1 MRDTDTS
8 ELAAVV
14 RLIQRTCVATA
25 QDLTACVEGALV
37 REREV
42 RLRRRQTE
50 IEARAEAQQPYRI
63 GRMEG
68 SAHEIDVRR
77 MGAEFSQALE
87 HFTSA
92 GHIELSSGSLCVSD
106 RNVIAQMRAARQLR
120 GSSDLA
126 TQRMSRVLSQIC
138 KQL

>member
-1 MRDTDTS
+1 MHTC
-8 ELAAVV
+8 EKVV
-14 RLIQRTCVATA
+14 S
-25 QDLTACVEGALV
+25 ALV
-37 REREV
+37 SMDPAGSM
-42 RLRRRQTE
+42 
-50 IEARAEAQQPYRI
+50 ARPAEAQQPYRI